1 VSLESIENIEGQ
13 KGALRLLIYLNK
25 VGKANM
31 QRIVNETNLY
41 ARIVKSSTTLL
52 EKEGLVSTNID
63 HNSYPPKNMVSLTD
77 KGKRIAE
84 KMKEINDILGS
95 D

>member
-1 VSLESIENIEGQ
+1 MSTGSIENIEGQ
-13 KGALRLLIYLNK
+13 KGVLRLLIYLNK

-41 ARIVKSSTTLL
+41 PRIVKSSTTLL
-52 EKEGLVSTNID
+52 EKEGLVSTSID
-63 HNSYPPKNMVSLTD
+63 RKSYPPKNIVFLTD

-84 KMKEINDILGS
+84 KMKEIEGILES
-95 D
+95 N